1 MEESQM
7 RKSKAL
13 FGFLLICALLPFRG
27 LATFAARPEQSF
39 QNINIALQAVRQTR
53 GILTGLEIPT
63 ADEANKSPISFDPS
77 GNDLAHVFDLLVA
90 GRPAY
95 AWNLQDGVYDVYPR
109 QQAESLA
116 QLNVSAFVLTN
127 STLDEA
133 QAALFDL
140 PEVKAW
146 LSAHRAAR
154 GGGGAEHS
162 GLGPGPAGPFPQP
175 KRVSLSLAN
184 VKLYN
189 VLNQLI
195 TKFGRAQ
202 WIIDHVP
209 AQGQFTEYVSIE
221 P

>member
-1 MEESQM
+1 VKKFKVCRFFQFF
-7 RKSKAL
+7 RICI
-13 FGFLLICALLPFRG
+13 LLSLVGTPRIDAQS
-27 LATFAARPEQSF
+27 EQSF
-39 QNINIALQAVRQTR
+39 QNINIAVQAIRQTHD
-53 GILTGLEIPT
+53 ILTGLEIPAT
-63 ADEANKSPISFDPS
+63 DEANKSPVILDPS
-77 GNDLAHVFDLLVA
+77 GKDLTHVFDLVTA
-90 GRPAY
+90 RRPAY
-95 AWNLQDGVYDVYPR
+95 TWNLQDGVYDVYPR
-109 QQAESLA
+109 QQAESLS
-116 QLNVSAFVLTN
+116 QLNVSVFVLTN
-127 STLDEA
+127 NTLDEA

-162 GLGPGPAGPFPQP
+162 GLGPGPAGPFPEP

-195 TKFGRAQ
+195 TKFSRAQ
-202 WIIDHVP
+202 WIIGHVP
-209 AQGQFTEYVSIE
+209 AQGRFTEYVSIE